1 MGGALVD
8 LDLINKLILQLQME
22 MGKEHSDYVQ
32 ALEVIRAHINTP
44 DEVKVEKQ
52 GESTYR
58 LIT

>member
-1 MGGALVD
+1 MDVD
-8 LDLINKLILQLQME
+8 LVNKLILQLQME
-22 MGKEHSDYVQ
+22 MGKKHSDYVQ

>member
-1 MGGALVD
+1 MDVD
-8 LDLINKLILQLQME
+8 LVNKLILQLQME

-32 ALEVIRAHINTP
+32 SLEVIRAHINTP
-44 DEVKVEKQ
+44 DEVKIEKQ

>member
-1 MGGALVD
+1 MDV
-8 LDLINKLILQLQME
+8 DLINKLILELQME

-44 DEVKVEKQ
+44 DNAPKIEKQ